1 MDSLRIGTWN
11 LGRSGAF
18 HRTRIPRQLEVLRQR
33 KADLWILTEAHD
45 ANVPAGGHVRS
56 STPHADF
63 RQKGEH
69 RVVLWSRFPLS
80 PIATEDP
87 VLTVAARLEVPAL
100 GRPLLIYGTVITHA
114 HGGVA
119 QRQALSWQRHQ
130 DAVNRQRAEW
140 LRLSREY
147 PDHALCVAGDFNA
160 HLDPLARYAAVD
172 PRQGMLQG
180 LADAGMKCLTTDDL
194 RGALGPDG
202 AQVGAVQV
210 CFSAIDGLES
220 RLEAWPA
227 TFNGLRASDEG
238 GILVELA
245 WVQAARPLA
254 PTLPAPRSA
263 ERPAPQHSSAAG
275 TAWPPIPACLQ
286 TVRETHAGSSARGPD
301 RQRAQ
306 RALPLSR

>member
-1 MDSLRIGTWN
+1 MLRSDLEIKWTATRLCHGSGLSARGDKVVEAQRWKGKATLDALRIGTWN

-69 RVVLWSRFPLS
+69 RVVLWSRFPLN
-80 PIATEDP
+80 PIPTEDP
-87 VLTVAARLEVPAL
+87 VLTVAARLEAPAL

-194 RGALGPDG
+194 RSVLGPDG
-202 AQVGAVQV
+202 AHVGAVQV
-210 CFSAIDGLES
+210 CFSVIDGLES

-227 TFNGLRASDEG
+227 NFNGLRASDEG

-245 WVQAARPLA
+245 WAQAAPQEHTTARRA
-254 PTLPAPRSA
+254 EPR
-263 ERPAPQHSSAAG
+263 AA
-275 TAWPPIPACLQ
+275 A
-286 TVRETHAGSSARGPD
+286 VEHASN
-301 RQRAQ
+301 
-306 RALPLSR
+306 LT